1 MVNPRK
7 SVSFLITGKR
17 LKSSI
22 DGQTLQWQADGTSIE
37 HVRRNKL
44 LGVII
49 DEELNFTAYVNK
61 LRQKLSQKIGLL
73 NKLCSY
79 LSLNERKLFSNVLI
93 KPCIMYGSLV
103 RTCCP
108 KEDLNRIFRSQ
119 ERVARV
125 ILRVDARSRTVVKT
139 RLNRFSLFF

>member
-37 HVRRNKL
+37 HVRSNKL

-49 DEELNFTAYVNK
+49 DEELNFTAHINK
-61 LRQKLSQKIGLL
+61 LRKKLSQKIGLL

-79 LSLNERKLFSNVLI
+79 LSLNKRKLLYNVLI

-108 KEDLNRIFRSQ
+108 KEDLNRIFRLQ
-119 ERVARV
+119 KRAARV
-125 ILRVDARSRTVVKT
+125 ILRVDARFRTVDNFKI
-139 RLNRFSLFF
+139 LG